1 MFAYISGNL
10 VKKSPTVV
18 IIDVNGIG
26 YEIFIPLSTY
36 ESLPPQNHQ
45 VKLLIFHYVRE
56 DVEALYGF
64 STSDEKKLFQMLI
77 GISGIGPKVAI
88 SIMSGTNPEQFRN
101 RIISGDVKAL
111 TLIPGI
117 GLKTAKRIIVELRE
131 KFIGQDE
138 QIPGMEGQ
146 LVLPSSAEEALKA
159 LISLGYKRSESMT
172 ALRKVLKNI
181 DKGASVEIFIKEA
194 LKNM

>member
-10 VKKSPTVV
+10 AQKNPTSVV
-18 IIDVNGIG
+18 IDVSGIG

-36 ESLPPQNHQ
+36 EALPPKNHQ
-45 VKLLIFHYVRE
+45 IKLLIYHYVRE

-64 STSDEKKLFQMLI
+64 ITSDEKNLFQMLI
-77 GISGIGPKVAI
+77 SISGIGPKVAI

-117 GLKTAKRIIVELRE
+117 GVKTAKRIIVELRE
-131 KFIGQDE
+131 KFVGTDE
-138 QIPGMEGQ
+138 HIPEAEGG
-146 LVLPSSAEEALKA
+146 LLLPHTAEEALKA
-159 LISLGYKRSESMT
+159 LLSLGYKRSESMA
-172 ALRKVLKNI
+172 ALRKVTKDI
-181 DKGASVEIFIKEA
+181 DKEASVEIFIKEA
-194 LKNM
+194 LKKM